1 MIETE
6 KDLEALENLSK
17 SRDLFFNEIN
27 KVVIGQ
33 KQILEQ
39 LFIAL
44 LSNGHTLL
52 VGVPGLAKTLII
64 KTFLRS
70 FRYVV

>member
-1 MIETE
+1 MIETD

>member
-1 MIETE
+1 MNEPK
-6 KDLEALENLSK
+6 KDVKALEELSK

-27 KVVIGQ
+27 KIVIGQ
-33 KQILEQ
+33 KDILNQ
-39 LFIAL
+39 LLIAL

-64 KTFLRS
+64 KTFSLS
-70 FRYVV
+70 IRYDL